1 MIDDILHKQLSALKW
16 KVAEN
21 NKSLSINNCDRKIDA
36 LIKINKQLFAAD
48 IKQSKNIENILATT
62 FYRVYTRLS
71 SVVNKTGYRPLAI
84 FLVDNILKKSL
95 IDNLQKQFQK
105 YAPEFSWLLINKA
118 GGRAYKLYNE
128 KEINFSGLNIANDL
142 IKKSAPAQ
150 LGFSDMELWMFKT
163 LYFHN
168 SKTKLNISLADN
180 GQIKNA
186 FQLSRISAVSRRTAN
201 NWVNS
206 MTELGFLA
214 VDDRGMLSIINL
226 EKLLN
231 QWAGRYNIGDNKSL
245 KFFDYIQKMPD
256 AKEKIIERI
265 KRSKNTDYLITGHSA
280 ARLYNLSISNADRL
294 HIYALTND
302 VRKIENDLG
311 LIEVDYDSG
320 ITVIDPKH
328 RNSIIKAQGIE
339 EKKYIVDLIQL
350 YLDCRALNDRG
361 YEQAEEIMELLIK
374 A

>member
-1 MIDDILHKQLSALKW
+1 MDDILHKQLSALKW

-84 FLVDNILKKSL
+84 FLVDSISKKSL
-95 IDNLQKQFQK
+95 IDNLKKQFQK

-142 IKKSAPAQ
+142 IRKSAPAQ

-214 VDDRGMLSIINL
+214 ADDRGMLSIINL